1 MTDTPKKLTPQQKFE
16 AQEKWRFEKITARLE
31 KLEGKLDYAT
41 LKIRGRTED
50 TKGPSHA
57 IAPHMVWLHEGFFVR
72 AKARVKAP
80 GIPDIRCFFLQS
92 CLRSLKDIPGDV
104 AECGVR
110 EGKSALFML
119 EADEA
124 QRDYYLFDSFEGF
137 SDPVPGKDT
146 LKSAIDPKTGSRI
159 FDGDFD
165 KVKANF
171 AGHDNVHLKKGW
183 IPEKFKDVEDKTFV
197 FVHVDVDLY
206 QPTLDSFEFFY
217 PRLATN
223 GILICDDFGSAHYPG
238 ARDAMNEYFA
248 DKPETPIE
256 LPQGQA
262 FIVKQAT

>member
-1 MTDTPKKLTPQQKFE
+1 MTDKPKPSAQAKFE
-16 AQEKWRFEKITARLE
+16 AQEKWRFEKLSAKLE
-31 KLEGKLDYAT
+31 KLEGKIDYAT

-57 IAPHMVWLHEGFFVR
+57 IAPHMVWLHEPYFVR
-72 AKARVKAP
+72 AKAKVKVP

-92 CLRSLKDIPGDV
+92 CLRSLKDVPGDV

-110 EGKSALFML
+110 EGKSSFFLL

-124 QRDYYLFDSFEGF
+124 ERDYYLFDSFEGF
-137 SDPVPGKDT
+137 SDPVAGKDS
-146 LKSAIDPKTGSRI
+146 LKSAIDPNTGARI

-165 KVKANF
+165 KVAQSFK
-171 AGHDNVHLKKGW
+171 GHSNVHLIKGW
-183 IPEKFKDVEDKTFV
+183 IPDRFDDVADKTFA

-206 QPTLDSFEFFY
+206 QPTLDSFAYFY
-217 PRLATN
+217 PRLAPN
-223 GILICDDFGSAHYPG
+223 GILVCDDYGSAHYPG
-238 ARDAMNEYFA
+238 ARLAMDEYFA

-262 FIVKQAT
+262 FIVKRG